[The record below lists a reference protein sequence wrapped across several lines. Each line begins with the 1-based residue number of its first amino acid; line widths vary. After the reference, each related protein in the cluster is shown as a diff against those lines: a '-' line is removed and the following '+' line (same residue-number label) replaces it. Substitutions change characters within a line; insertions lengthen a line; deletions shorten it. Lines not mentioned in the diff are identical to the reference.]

1 MTFVCYIINK
11 FFSWLFF
18 FGCKP
23 VQSFVNLWGRIFTDL
38 NELFFL
44 QLALVISPSRKIFE
58 SERDVALWCERKTP
72 RTRTTCQRVRILA
85 VWTQFVVSTKWACCS
100 ALCKLWQLS
109 EIKNLPFL
117 KLSGVL
123 LFFSR
128 IYFRLVNVFCSQRF
142 CFTSVA
148 SMPFLFVASVLAASA
163 QPHSVNICAFTRK
176 ADYREERKGVVFLN
190 YVRPDNRRDCLLDLI
205 GWHILY
211 HLASKISSHFPVKF
225 WNGRHFCGVQRPLAM
240 LASQPYRWNAQPG

>member
-117 KLSGVL
+117 KLSVRTPLLLSYLFPFSKCVL
-123 LFFSR
+123 QSTILF
-128 IYFRLVNVFCSQRF
+128 YFC
-142 CFTSVA
+142 CFDAISVRSFRA
-148 SMPFLFVASVLAASA
+148 CR
-163 QPHSVNICAFTRK
+163 ICAAPFCEYLCIHTESWLQRG
-176 ADYREERKGVVFLN
+176 EKGGSVPQL
-190 YVRPDNRRDCLLDLI
+190 RQA
-205 GWHILY
+205 W
-211 HLASKISSHFPVKF
+211 
-225 WNGRHFCGVQRPLAM
+225 
-240 LASQPYRWNAQPG
+240 